1 MKAETA
7 LTVRPLY
14 GAEAPDDKC
23 YKIFKFHEFFLVK

>member
-14 GAEAPDDKC
+14 GAAPDDKC